1 MATELLQKYG
11 NGIQELTL
19 IPSGGGV
26 YEVKK
31 NGTLIFSKKSTGRF
45 PELNEIIE
53 LLEVAE

>member
-26 YEVKK
+26 YEVTK
-31 NGTLIFSKKSTGRF
+31 NGNLIFSKKSTGRF

-53 LLEVAE
+53 LLEAAE